1 MRRLF
6 NENLSDQLYNIKTD
20 LESIISSMNDFHPT
34 DCENKTA
41 ADRIKDTLLDMKKE
55 VNVRLIQAL
64 KSEN

>member
-1 MRRLF
+1 MRRFL

-20 LESIISSMNDFHPT
+20 IESIISSVNDFHPT
-34 DCENKTA
+34 DTENRTA
-41 ADRIKDTLLDMKKE
+41 ADQIKDTLLDMKKE

>member
-20 LESIISSMNDFHPT
+20 LESIISSVNDFHPT
-34 DCENKTA
+34 DSENKTV